1 MKATKP
7 ANKRMARYRE
17 RLRAAGRRPVQ
28 FWVPDTRAPE
38 FVAQLRLQC
47 LTLANDPAEAEVLGF
62 AEQAA
67 THIDSWQ

>member
-38 FVAQLRLQC
+38 FVALIRRQC
-47 LTLANDPAEAEVLGF
+47 RDLANDPCEAQMLRFSEG
-62 AEQAA
+62 AA
-67 THIDSWQ
+67 R